1 MIEQVWYLK
10 EISSGEIS
18 GTDYSVKFPGGSH
31 GVSKSVP
38 FAGMIVSG
46 IVGILFLAD
55 LAVAIPFSR
64 VSVLADV
71 GFILSSGILAYL
83 SWSTLMSRKE
93 E

>member
-1 MIEQVWYLK
+1 M
-10 EISSGEIS
+10 
-18 GTDYSVKFPGGSH
+18 
-31 GVSKSVP
+31 SKSVP

-64 VSVLADV
+64 VSVLADI

>member
-1 MIEQVWYLK
+1 MERSPTLIFSKLY
-10 EISSGEIS
+10 
-18 GTDYSVKFPGGSH
+18 GGSH

-38 FAGMIVSG
+38 FVGMVVSG

>member
-1 MIEQVWYLK
+1 VERSPILIFSKLY
-10 EISSGEIS
+10 
-18 GTDYSVKFPGGSH
+18 GGSH

-38 FAGMIVSG
+38 FVGMVVSG

>member
-1 MIEQVWYLK
+1 MERSPILIFSKLY
-10 EISSGEIS
+10 
-18 GTDYSVKFPGGSH
+18 GGSH

-38 FAGMIVSG
+38 FVGMVVSG

>member
-1 MIEQVWYLK
+1 M
-10 EISSGEIS
+10 
-18 GTDYSVKFPGGSH
+18 
-31 GVSKSVP
+31 SKSVP
-38 FAGMIVSG
+38 FVGMVVSG

-71 GFILSSGILAYL
+71 GFIFSSGILAYL

>member
-1 MIEQVWYLK
+1 MVSQR

-18 GTDYSVKFPGGSH
+18 GTDYFHKFPGGSH

>member
-1 MIEQVWYLK
+1 MERSPTLIFSKLY
-10 EISSGEIS
+10 
-18 GTDYSVKFPGGSH
+18 GGSH

-38 FAGMIVSG
+38 FVGMVGSG